1 MRRLVSAGHKGDAD
15 DDGDDDDYDD
25 VMILVISTTIIQH
38 NQHQHHRVNYLFFS
52 CPALPPPSVGVVKQV
67 ETANLKATG
76 DVRRVTCDV

>member
-1 MRRLVSAGHKGDAD
+1 MRRRVSAGHKGDAD

-38 NQHQHHRVNYLFFS
+38 NRHHHHRVN
-52 CPALPPPSVGVVKQV
+52 PPPLSVGVVKQV